1 MLATGGVGSGKRAV
15 CLKWAAGCV
24 VLLVVVIAGATLGV
38 QAFMDAR
45 RLARGAN
52 APGSLKAGRDDVM
65 TQKAHGTCV
74 APVQSPLRWGCDV
87 KTADRISCF
96 NRNWAEPWGYWEQT
110 SFLSQETTGPVTFY
124 DSVTSKPLFQVPVG
138 RSWQDF
144 LDESRQHG
152 WPSFRDAEV
161 VPDRVRVLEDGE
173 TVSVDGTHL
182 GHNLADSQGNRYCIN
197 LVSVAG
203 VAPGTQE
210 GKTQSGGF
218 HMIPQMV

>member
-1 MLATGGVGSGKRAV
+1 MIL
-15 CLKWAAGCV
+15 
-24 VLLVVVIAGATLGV
+24 
-38 QAFMDAR
+38 
-45 RLARGAN
+45 
-52 APGSLKAGRDDVM
+52 
-65 TQKAHGTCV
+65 
-74 APVQSPLRWGCDV
+74 
-87 KTADRISCF
+87 
-96 NRNWAEPWGYWEQT
+96 
-110 SFLSQETTGPVTFY
+110 FLDLQVHDEPVTK
-124 DSVTSKPLFQVPVG
+124 TQTIPCLRQELFQVPVG

-173 TVSVDGTHL
+173 TVSVDDTHL

-218 HMIPQMV
+218 Q